1 MDNFFKEI
9 IKKIPKKISKYNR
22 LSMGIAGRIDE
33 ILEEREIS
41 QRKFA
46 KMMKKSESEISKWMS
61 GKHNFT
67 IKSVANIE
75 AKLDVKLLY
84 TEYDL
89 EDIRT
94 MQIRGSNYVHKVS
107 YSK

>member
-9 IKKIPKKISKYNR
+9 LKKIPKKIRNYNR

-33 ILEEREIS
+33 ILEERNIS
-41 QRKFA
+41 QREFA
-46 KMMKKSESEISKWMS
+46 KKMKKSESEISKWMS

-67 IKSVANIE
+67 IKSIANIE
-75 AKLDVKLLY
+75 AKLDTKLIY

-89 EDIRT
+89 EDIRAKRENGKKYFD
-94 MQIRGSNYVHKVS
+94 MVS
-107 YSK
+107 DSD